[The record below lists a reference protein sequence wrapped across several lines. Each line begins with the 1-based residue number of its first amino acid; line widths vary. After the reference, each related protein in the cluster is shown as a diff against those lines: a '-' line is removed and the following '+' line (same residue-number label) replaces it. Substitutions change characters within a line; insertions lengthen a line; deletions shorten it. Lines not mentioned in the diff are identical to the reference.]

1 MDLQT
6 SASFVRQNS
15 SLDDVAAVIGFTAT
29 LRLVAWYGDT
39 NAQVYVPETA
49 GEEHDFARLIGIA
62 AFRRLVGEW
71 GGEHLALPTL
81 DAYEEDCR
89 NRRVKLLLERSLSP
103 REIGRIVGL
112 GERRVQQI
120 RRTLEDAGF
129 LPLILR

>member
-1 MDLQT
+1 M
-6 SASFVRQNS
+6 SEFVRQNS

-39 NAQVYVPETA
+39 NAQVYVPEA
-49 GEEHDFARLIGIA
+49 ADPEHEFARVIGLA
-62 AFRRLVGEW
+62 AFRRLADEW
-71 GGEHLALPTL
+71 GGQHLAVPTL

-120 RRTLEDAGF
+120 RRTLEEAGL
-129 LPLILR
+129 LPLITTRRPST

>member
-1 MDLQT
+1 MEKP
-6 SASFVRQNS
+6 AENFVRQNS

-49 GEEHDFARLIGIA
+49 VEDHEFARLIGLA
-62 AFRRLVGEW
+62 AFRRLAEEW
-71 GGEHLALPTL
+71 GGQHLAFPTL

-89 NRRVKLLLERSLSP
+89 NRLVKQLLERGMSP
-103 REIGRIVGL
+103 REIARIVGL

-120 RRTLEDAGF
+120 RRTLEDAGL
-129 LPLILR
+129 LPLILKP